1 MSEKYVIVKDELSQS
16 KSGKLSL
23 AEVVLAYPDTLSNA
37 TMRLGKWKNILGIE
51 NIRVRQATMGDYP
64 KTKKQKLREKT
75 CTQSQVRI
83 VWNEESKN

>member
-1 MSEKYVIVKDELSQS
+1 MSEKYVIIKDELSQN
-16 KSGKLSL
+16 KSGKLST

-51 NIRVRQATMGDYP
+51 NIRVRQATMSDYP

-75 CTQSQVRI
+75 CTPR
-83 VWNEESKN
+83 

>member
-1 MSEKYVIVKDELSQS
+1 MSEKYVIVKDELSQN

-37 TMRLGKWKNILGIE
+37 KMRLGKWKNILGIE
-51 NIRVRQATMGDYP
+51 NIRVRQATMNDYP

-75 CTQSQVRI
+75 CTPR
-83 VWNEESKN
+83 